1 MKIRKNNIEKKQS
14 GGIIYTPFVPSYN
27 TSEAE
32 SSSSS
37 SSSSDEGKIGDIQKE
52 ILDVLQENGLP
63 SDVDTFMKSAN
74 RFLRKAEITGEWSM
88 ADFTRIQSLANR
100 VAHNKTLYDAA
111 TKHLT
116 ETGNWNEVALNDK
129 GQMYVQ
135 DTENSKILQI
145 DPGEYFKN
153 KNKYVVLTNNDI
165 LEFRSNASPFDS
177 SVLNAMSG
185 SVGIDNIVEYAK
197 GIALDFGTRSISGYT
212 NDQVAK
218 MDEALNALI
227 SNGPKGYY
235 KYKQEAQNGGGPT
248 IDAILYLYNSLP
260 NNMKQLLRA
269 KTAAEGQDPNVHYTD
284 LLAQI
289 LSNHLD
295 SSISVD
301 FDSAATSVGSDGTGS
316 TGQVADTYLR
326 KVSTFANI
334 RPDRVS
340 LVPNTDDPTNQG
352 KLDVTGYRLG
362 PITDRLTDNIDTDKF
377 SLNYLIS
384 KAEFV
389 KTGNTDMISMG
400 GRVLKPEEFNKVMI
414 NNSTQVIG
422 AVLPYI
428 VDDHGNYIPDFAKV
442 EAFNQWNK
450 FVKDNPNIT
459 EMEAEELANQVG
471 LSGDDIEY
479 DYKSK
484 SFKLRNTMQFYGLSA
499 YINSEV
505 VDIDDNMKAW
515 LYHMPKSE
523 GKQLKAEYDN
533 LLVYRTTTPSKTDRK
548 IGDLGFMGKTKD
560 GNANA
565 FYQGMLFI
573 PITNPEL
580 GSLLT
585 VHGKVSNEMANDPIG
600 FMTTRQIL
608 LHAQEDTNEDIG
620 NWH

>member
-32 SSSSS
+32 SSSSN

-111 TKHLT
+111 TQHLT

-129 GQMYVQ
+129 GQMYVINK
-135 DTENSKILQI
+135 DSKVITI
-145 DPGEYFKN
+145 DPGEYYKN
-153 KNKYVVLTNNDI
+153 RNQYQALTNNDI

-177 SVLNAMSG
+177 SVLNSLSG
-185 SVGIDNIVEYAK
+185 SIGLDDILDYAK

-212 NDQVAK
+212 NSDIAK
-218 MDEALNALI
+218 MDEALNRLI
-227 SNGPKGYY
+227 NNGPKGYY
-235 KYKQEAQNGGGPT
+235 KYKEESQNGGGVT
-248 IDAILYLYNSLP
+248 VEAVQYLYNSLP

-269 KTAAEGQDPNVHYTD
+269 KTAAEGQDPNVHYAD

-295 SSISVD
+295 YDVSVD
-301 FDSAATSVGSDGTGS
+301 YDSAATSAAKGTSGSGS
-316 TGQVADTYLR
+316 GGVSDTYLR
-326 KVSTFANI
+326 KVSTFSNVKRDNI
-334 RPDRVS
+334 N
-340 LVPNTDDPTNQG
+340 LVPNYNSPIDQG
-352 KLDVTGYRLG
+352 MMTVSAYKLG

-384 KAEFV
+384 KAEFI
-389 KTGNTDMISMG
+389 KSGNTDMISMG
-400 GRVLKPEEFNKVMI
+400 GRVLSPAEFNKVMI
-414 NNSTQVIG
+414 NNSAQVNG
-422 AVLPYI
+422 VVLPYK
-428 VDDHGNYIPDFAKV
+428 VDANGRYIPDFDKV
-442 EAFNQWNK
+442 EAFNAWNK
-450 FVKDNPNIT
+450 EIQNNPNIT
-459 EMEAEELANQVG
+459 EMEAEDLANQVG
-471 LSGDDIEY
+471 LSGNDVEY
-479 DYKSK
+479 DHQTK
-484 SFKLRNTMQFYGLSA
+484 SFKLRNTMQFYAVSG

-505 VDIDDNMKAW
+505 IDIDDNMKRW
-515 LYHMPKSE
+515 LYHMTRQE
-523 GKQLKAEYDN
+523 GKQLKDEYDN
-533 LLVYRTTTPSKTDRK
+533 LLVYRTTTPSKNDRK
-548 IGDLGFMGKTKD
+548 IGSLGFMGKTKD
-560 GNANA
+560 GNANS
-565 FYQGMLFI
+565 FYEGMIFI

-585 VHGKVSNEMANDPIG
+585 VHGKLSNDMANDPIA
-600 FMTTRQIL
+600 FMTADQIL
-608 LHAQEDTNEDIG
+608 QQSRENTNEDIG
-620 NWH
+620 SWH